1 MDVMNMTIAQL
12 VEKAQERREQLVN
25 EIALYERIEADAA
38 QTRDLAEEVHYLK
51 PNETTRDLLE
61 KAEDNYWQKSNHLY
75 ELNHEHSQLSS
86 IMWRLQKLAK
96 CEQIYQVADI
106 LGL

>member
-1 MDVMNMTIAQL
+1 MDVMNMTVMQI
-12 VEKAQERREQLVN
+12 VENAEKRKAELAN

-86 IMWRLQKLAK
+86 IIWRLQKLAK
-96 CEQIYQVADI
+96 CEQIYQVAYI

>member
-1 MDVMNMTIAQL
+1 MDVMNMTVMQIIENA
-12 VEKAQERREQLVN
+12 EKRKAELSN
-25 EIALYERIEADAA
+25 EIVLYERIEADAA

-86 IMWRLQKLAK
+86 IIWRLQKLAK
-96 CEQIYQVADI
+96 CEQIYQVAYI

>member
-25 EIALYERIEADAA
+25 EIALYERIEAEAA
-38 QTRDLAEEVHYLK
+38 QTRDLAEEVFNLK
-51 PNETTRDLLE
+51 PSLSTKELLE
-61 KAEDNYWQKSNHLY
+61 RAEDNYWQKSNHLY
-75 ELNHEHSQLSS
+75 ELGHESSQLYS
-86 IMWRLQKLAK
+86 IIWRLAELKK
-96 CEQIYQVADI
+96 CKRIYEVADI

>member
-1 MDVMNMTIAQL
+1 MDVMNMTVMQI
-12 VEKAQERREQLVN
+12 VENAEKRKAELSN

-86 IMWRLQKLAK
+86 IIWRLQKLAK
-96 CEQIYQVADI
+96 CEQIYQVAYI